1 VALAIIVGNARRHR
15 VIGVR
20 AGSERHGEADKRAGG
35 AERAGDA
42 ERAITIEGC
51 MRCHRIVLVP
61 PQSVIKP

>member
-20 AGSERHGEADKRAGG
+20 AGSERHGEADKRAG
-35 AERAGDA
+35 DA